1 MFKNKFLT
9 FILFLIITFSA
20 SFIGGLAT
28 ITFKEP
34 WYSLLNKPTFNPP
47 DWIFGPVWTFL
58 YTLMGISAGI
68 IWEKGLEREEVREA
82 LQIFGVHLLLNAFW
96 TILFFGFQTPEIA
109 LAEILILLITI
120 ILYTRRFYRIDHISG
135 WMQVPYIAWVSFAT
149 ILNLSIVWLN

>member
-1 MFKNKFLT
+1 MAIVGAVICL
-9 FILFLIITFSA
+9 A
-20 SFIGGLAT
+20 VGGLSGIVTADS
-28 ITFKEP
+28 IP
-34 WYSLLNKPTFNPP
+34 NWYSTLNKPSFNPP
-47 DWIFGPVWTFL
+47 NWIFGPVWTFL